1 VHKTLTEKKM
11 KKSKTTQLVL
21 SLIFIALFILWT
33 IIVKFAFVEQIGPN
47 GTSVGLAT
55 INGFVSARI
64 GVNYFLYN
72 LTDWLSII
80 AILVAFFYAVLGL
93 VQWIIRKS
101 ILKVDKSVLMLG
113 VYYIVLIAV
122 YLLFE
127 FVVINYRPVLIQGCL
142 EVSYPS
148 STTLLIA
155 SIMPTAIIEL
165 RTRTKSRLKSLLT
178 ILITL
183 FTALMIIGRTL
194 SGVHWLSDIIGGVL
208 ISTGLV
214 FGYSFLIK

>member
-1 VHKTLTEKKM
+1 M
-11 KKSKTTQLVL
+11 KKSKTIQLVL

-33 IIVKFAFVEQIGPN
+33 VIVKFAFVEQIGPN

-93 VQWIIRKS
+93 VQWIKRKS

-113 VYYIVLIAV
+113 VYYMVLIAV

-127 FVVINYRPVLIQGCL
+127 FVVINYRPVLLQGYL

-148 STTLLIA
+148 STTLIIA

>member
-1 VHKTLTEKKM
+1 M

-33 IIVKFAFVEQIGPN
+33 VIVKFAFVEQIGPN
-47 GTSVGLAT
+47 GTNVGLAT

-93 VQWIIRKS
+93 VQWIKRKS

-113 VYYIVLIAV
+113 AYYMVLIAV

-127 FVVINYRPVLIQGCL
+127 FVVINYRPVLLQGYL
-142 EVSYPS
+142 EASYPS

-155 SIMPTAIIEL
+155 SIMPTSIIEL
-165 RTRTKSRLKSLLT
+165 RTRTKARLKNVLT
-178 ILITL
+178 ILIAL